1 MDVKF
6 CIEIEINL
14 FWIDTTHGL
23 RMPNEA
29 FFQQYLKLL
38 GLGRQIGQKHF
49 GALEFFSAKLS
60 APILVLWVFC
70 PCFQIINHY
79 VFQKN

>member
-38 GLGRQIGQKHF
+38 GLDRAEMFLSILGIFDQTISTHF
-49 GALEFFSAKLS
+49 
-60 APILVLWVFC
+60 
-70 PCFQIINHY
+70 
-79 VFQKN
+79 

>member
-38 GLGRQIGQKHF
+38 GLGKQIGHTISAHF
-49 GALEFFSAKLS
+49 GTVSLLSMFS
-60 APILVLWVFC
+60 
-70 PCFQIINHY
+70 N
-79 VFQKN
+79 N